1 MNNVYQ
7 ADARDVYFYILTLN
21 FFPGAYFFLK
31 KASQKPQLPPR
42 PDRFVLAVS
51 LSTTRKAIPV
61 SQPARDNTVML
72 CRVIFQ
78 QSDGRTTIS
87 LPRRREGRRRRV
99 RPESN
104 KMRET
109 AIQSRS
115 TCRAASTEIPWPWH
129 NRQRTDLTEE
139 RSKHSS
145 PSSEGIKCAPLLCL
159 IYVAYPMVIA
169 SCDQLV

>member
-7 ADARDVYFYILTLN
+7 ADARDVYFYILTPD
-21 FFPGAYFFLK
+21 FVPHAYFSLK
-31 KASQKPQLPPR
+31 KAAPKSQLPPR
-42 PDRFVLAVS
+42 PGRFMLAVS

-78 QSDGRTTIS
+78 QSGGRTTVS
-87 LPRRREGRRRRV
+87 LPRRREGRKIRV

-104 KMRET
+104 KTMEA

-115 TCRAASTEIPWPWH
+115 TCRAASTEIPRPAPQPSG
-129 NRQRTDLTEE
+129 NRWQARNWDG
-139 RSKHSS
+139 S
-145 PSSEGIKCAPLLCL
+145 
-159 IYVAYPMVIA
+159 
-169 SCDQLV
+169 